1 MLYAVFEK
9 PNRNF
14 VLRVV
19 KIQIIEDVS
28 MFSSFR
34 WPSARVALVVL
45 GMTAATITPIVIS
58 TPASSQT
65 TVPSTTPSQDTQ
77 SPATPSP
84 ATPSPTSTV
93 NLSDVSSDYWAR
105 PFIQAL
111 AENNVISGFPDG
123 SFRPNQ
129 GVTRAEFA
137 ALIQKAFPSQNRV
150 RQLSAGGFRDVP
162 AGYWAASAIQNAY
175 ETGFLAG
182 YPGNVFRPNEQIPK
196 VQAIVAIT
204 SGLGLTGSTT
214 GSSTD
219 LSTYYND
226 ASAIPGYAVAGVTA
240 ATQSNIVVNYPD
252 VKQLNP
258 QQPLTRAE
266 AAAILY
272 QALAK
277 QGKVQ
282 PIASNLPASQYIVGS
297 TQTGTDIVS
306 LAASSSSLTTLTSL
320 LRTSGLAD
328 ILQQPGPY
336 TVFAPTDQAF
346 AALPAATL
354 QQLQQPENRDALIKI
369 LSYHVVP
376 GAVTSSQLSAGEL
389 RTSEQSPVNIKIDR
403 ANNQVAVNNATVIQA
418 DVKASNGVIHAIN
431 QVLIPPDVKLSQ
443 LNQPGT
449 GTPNATTPEVRPG
462 RTTLGG
468 PSYIGVAGNI
478 GLSGNDTALSDGNF
492 AAISKIGLT
501 RNISARPSVIFG
513 DDTLILV
520 PLTLD
525 FSPRTAGSV
534 GSRTFAI
541 SPYIGAGV
549 AIEANANT
557 DVGLLLTGG
566 VDLPVGSRFTVTGGV
581 NAAFLDDTDVGLLF
595 GVGYNF

>member
-1 MLYAVFEK
+1 
-9 PNRNF
+9 
-14 VLRVV
+14 
-19 KIQIIEDVS
+19 
-28 MFSSFR
+28 MFSFFR
-34 WPSARVALVVL
+34 WPSARVTLVVL

-58 TPASSQT
+58 TPALSQN
-65 TVPSTTPSQDTQ
+65 TVPSE
-77 SPATPSP
+77 TPSP

-111 AENNVISGFPDG
+111 ADNNVISGFPDG

-137 ALIQKAFPSQNRV
+137 ALIQKAFPNQNRV
-150 RQLSAGGFRDVP
+150 RQLSAGGFSDVP

-182 YPGNVFRPNEQIPK
+182 YPGNVFRPNEQIQK
-196 VQAIVAIT
+196 VQAIVAVT
-204 SGLGLTGSTT
+204 NGLGLTA
-214 GSSTD
+214 SSTGTSSD

-226 ASAIPGYAVAGVTA
+226 ASAIPNYAVNSVTI

-266 AAAILY
+266 AAALLY

-277 QGKVQ
+277 QGRVQ
-282 PIASNLPASQYIVGS
+282 PIASNLPATQYIVGG

-306 LAASSSSLTTLTSL
+306 LAASSNSLTTLTSL

-389 RTSEQSPVNIKIDR
+389 RTSEQSPVNIKIDS
-403 ANNQVAVNNATVIQA
+403 ANNQVSVNNARVIQA

-431 QVLIPPDVKLSQ
+431 EVLVPPDVNISQ
-443 LNQPGT
+443 LNQPPT
-449 GTPNATTPEVRPG
+449 GTTNGATPEVTPG

-468 PSYIGVAGNI
+468 PSYIGGGGNI
-478 GLSGNDTALSDGNF
+478 GLSGDDTALGDSNF
-492 AAISKIGLT
+492 AVFSKIGLT
-501 RNISARPSVIFG
+501 RNISVRPSVIFG
-513 DDTLILV
+513 DDTIFLV

-525 FSPRTAGSV
+525 FTPRATAEV
-534 GSRTFAI
+534 GQRTFSI
-541 SPYIGAGV
+541 SPYVGAGV
-549 AIEANANT
+549 AIEANLDT
-557 DVGLLLTGG
+557 DFGLLLTGG
-566 VDLPVGSRFTVTGGV
+566 VDVPLGTRFTLNGAV
-581 NAAFLDDTDVGLLF
+581 NAAFMDETDVGLQL
-595 GVGYNF
+595 GLGYNF

>member
-1 MLYAVFEK
+1 
-9 PNRNF
+9 
-14 VLRVV
+14 
-19 KIQIIEDVS
+19 

-58 TPASSQT
+58 TPASSQN
-65 TVPSTTPSQDTQ
+65 TVPSTTPS
-77 SPATPSP
+77 
-84 ATPSPTSTV
+84 PTSSV

-111 AENNVISGFPDG
+111 ADNNVITGFPDG

-137 ALIQKAFPSQNRV
+137 ALIQKAFPNQNRV

-196 VQAIVAIT
+196 VQAIVAVT

-214 GSSTD
+214 GTSTD

-226 ASAIPGYAVAGVTA
+226 ASAIPNYAVSSVTA

-266 AAAILY
+266 AAALLY
-272 QALAK
+272 QALSR
-277 QGKVQ
+277 QGRVQ
-282 PIASNLPASQYIVGS
+282 PIASNLPASQYIVGA
-297 TQTGTDIVS
+297 TQTGNDIVS
-306 LAASSSSLTTLTSL
+306 LAASSTSLTTLTSL
-320 LRTSGLAD
+320 LKTAGLTD

-354 QQLQQPENRDALIKI
+354 EQLQQPENRDALIKI

-389 RTSEQSPVNIKIDR
+389 RTSEQSPVNIQIDR
-403 ANNQVAVNNATVIQA
+403 ANNQVSVNNARVIQA
-418 DVKASNGVIHAIN
+418 DVQASNGVIHAIN
-431 QVLIPPDVKLSQ
+431 QVLVPPDVNISQ
-443 LNQPGT
+443 LNQPPT
-449 GTPNATTPEVRPG
+449 GTTDGTMPNVTAG

-492 AAISKIGLT
+492 AVISKIGLT
-501 RNISARPSVIFG
+501 RNISVRPSVLFG
-513 DDTLILV
+513 GDTVFLV

-525 FSPRTAGSV
+525 FAPRAAGAV
-534 GSRTFAI
+534 GDRSFAI

-549 AIEANANT
+549 AIEANLDT
-557 DVGLLLTGG
+557 DFGLLLTGG
-566 VDLPVGSRFTVTGGV
+566 VDLPVGSRFTVTGAV
-581 NAAFLDDTDVGLLF
+581 NAAFLDQTDVGLLL
-595 GVGYNF
+595 GLGYNF

>member
-1 MLYAVFEK
+1 
-9 PNRNF
+9 
-14 VLRVV
+14 
-19 KIQIIEDVS
+19 
-28 MFSSFR
+28 MFNLFR
-34 WPSARVALVVL
+34 WPSAKVALVVL

-58 TPASSQT
+58 TPALSQN
-65 TVPSTTPSQDTQ
+65 TVPST
-77 SPATPSP
+77 
-84 ATPSPTSTV
+84 TPSPTSTV

-111 AENNVISGFPDG
+111 ADNNVISGFPDG

-137 ALIQKAFPSQNRV
+137 ALIQKAFPNQNRV
-150 RQLSAGGFRDVP
+150 RQLSAGGFKDVP

-196 VQAIVAIT
+196 VQAIVAVT
-204 SGLGLTGSTT
+204 SGLGLTSSTT
-214 GSSTD
+214 GASSD
-219 LSTYYND
+219 LNTYYND
-226 ASAIPGYAVAGVTA
+226 ASAIPNYAVSSVTA

-266 AAAILY
+266 AAALLY
-272 QALAK
+272 QALAR
-277 QGKVQ
+277 QGRVR
-282 PIASNLPASQYIVGS
+282 PIASNLPASQYIVGA
-297 TQTGTDIVS
+297 TQTGNDIVS
-306 LAASSSSLTTLTSL
+306 LAASSTSLTTLTSL
-320 LRTSGLAD
+320 LKTAGLTD

-354 QQLQQPENRDALIKI
+354 QQLQQPENRDTLIKI

-389 RTSEQSPVNIKIDR
+389 RTSEQSPVNIQIDR
-403 ANNQVAVNNATVIQA
+403 ANNQISVNNARVIQA
-418 DVKASNGVIHAIN
+418 DVQASNGVIHAIN
-431 QVLIPPDVKLSQ
+431 QVLVPPDVNISQ
-443 LNQPGT
+443 LNQPPT
-449 GTPNATTPEVRPG
+449 GTTDGTMPNVTAG

-492 AAISKIGLT
+492 AVISKIGLT
-501 RNISARPSVIFG
+501 RNISVRPSVLFGGDTIF
-513 DDTLILV
+513 LV

-525 FSPRTAGSV
+525 LAPRTAGAV
-534 GSRTFAI
+534 GDRTFAI

-549 AIEANANT
+549 AIEANLDT
-557 DVGLLLTGG
+557 DFGLLLTGG
-566 VDLPVGSRFTVTGGV
+566 VDLPVGSRFTVTGAV
-581 NAAFLDDTDVGLLF
+581 NAAFMDQTDVGLLL
-595 GVGYNF
+595 GLGYNF

>member
-1 MLYAVFEK
+1 
-9 PNRNF
+9 
-14 VLRVV
+14 
-19 KIQIIEDVS
+19 

-34 WPSARVALVVL
+34 RPSARVALVVL

-65 TVPSTTPSQDTQ
+65 TVPSTTPSPETQ

-84 ATPSPTSTV
+84 TSSV

-111 AENNVISGFPDG
+111 ADNNVISGFPDG

-137 ALIQKAFPSQNRV
+137 ALIQKAFPNQNRI

-182 YPGNVFRPNEQIPK
+182 YPGNEFRPNEQIPK

-226 ASAIPGYAVAGVTA
+226 ASAIPNYAVASVTA

-266 AAAILY
+266 AAALLY
-272 QALAK
+272 QALAR
-277 QGKVQ
+277 QGRVQ
-282 PIASNLPASQYIVGS
+282 PIASNLPASQYIVGA

-306 LAASSSSLTTLTSL
+306 LAASSTSLTTLTSL
-320 LRTSGLAD
+320 LKTAGLTD

-376 GAVTSSQLSAGEL
+376 GAVTSSQLSTGEL
-389 RTSEQSPVNIKIDR
+389 KTSEQSPVNIQIDR
-403 ANNQVAVNNATVIQA
+403 ANNQVSVNNARVIQA
-418 DVKASNGVIHAIN
+418 DVQASNGVIHAIN
-431 QVLIPPDVKLSQ
+431 QVLIPPDVNISQ

-449 GTPNATTPEVRPG
+449 GTPNATTPQVRPG

-478 GLSGNDTALSDGNF
+478 GLSGSDTALSDGNF

-501 RNISARPSVIFG
+501 RNISVRPSVIFG
-513 DDTLILV
+513 DDTLFMV

-534 GSRTFAI
+534 GNRTFAI

-549 AIEANANT
+549 AIEANLDT
-557 DVGLLLTGG
+557 DIGLLLTGG
-566 VDLPVGSRFTVTGGV
+566 VDLPIGSRFTVTGGV
-581 NAAFLDDTDVGLLF
+581 NAAFLDETDVGLLL